1 MKFSEI
7 LSLFHQGKGTAKSHM
22 KNLIE
27 MAAVDGNFDTVE
39 YDLLKSIAKRN
50 SISENQ
56 LAEIRKNPQAV
67 KFELPSSAEEKFTQL
82 YDLVHMMS
90 IDKNIHVEELRLSEL
105 FAIKFGY
112 RREFIQELIESI
124 RFNIENGQTP
134 KEAMRRVLRLLEP

>member
-7 LSLFHQGKGTAKSHM
+7 LSLFHQGKGSAKSHM

-50 SISENQ
+50 SISESQ
-56 LAEIRKNPQAV
+56 LAEIRKNPQDV
-67 KFELPSSAEEKFTQL
+67 KFELPASAEEKFTQL

-105 FAIKFGY
+105 FAVKFGY